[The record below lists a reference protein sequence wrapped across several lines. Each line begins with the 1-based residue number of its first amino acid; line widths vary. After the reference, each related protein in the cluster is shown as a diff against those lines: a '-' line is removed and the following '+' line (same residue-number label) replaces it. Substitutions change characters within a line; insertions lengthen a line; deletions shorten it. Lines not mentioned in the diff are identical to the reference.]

1 MRMRRALS
9 VVMMAA
15 LAVII
20 GGPLGAPLV
29 SAQSA
34 SIDAWAELAT
44 ANPGVGCAV
53 DISVEV
59 RSGGAGLAGA
69 DISVVVSDD
78 ASGATVS
85 SDATT
90 ANGSGVAWLTID
102 TSGTTGGDKT
112 WMNILVNGV
121 YVGGQT
127 IWITDGGSCSGAPS
141 LLDLSGDVPV
151 VSGGSAPAA
160 SSGSGD
166 SVSSGSG
173 AVVIP
178 GAIAYQQER
187 GLSCEYASLAIA
199 TGMLG
204 SWVSEYDFESV
215 IPFSDNPHWGY
226 RGDIYGSWG
235 NTTNYGIYS
244 APLVPAL
251 AQFGFQGDAFY
262 GGRGNLTA
270 QIDMGRPTVVWI
282 GVRGDEGSF
291 YDYTA
296 DGTRF
301 QLTPYMHVVVV
312 YGYDD
317 GGVYISDP
325 GNGSLGYMDWGTF
338 EWMWGVMDG
347 MALAVHW

>member
-9 VVMMAA
+9 VVMMTA
-15 LAVII
+15 LAVVV
-20 GGPLGAPLV
+20 GGSLGAPLA

-34 SIDAWAELAT
+34 SIDAWAEVAT
-44 ANPGVGCAV
+44 ANPGAGCAV
-53 DISVEV
+53 DVSVEV

-69 DISVVVSDD
+69 DVSVVVSDD
-78 ASGATVS
+78 VSGATVS
-85 SDATT
+85 SDST
-90 ANGSGVAWLTID
+90 AANDSGVAWLVID
-102 TSGTTGGDKT
+102 TSGTAAGDKT

-127 IWITDGGSCSGAPS
+127 IWITADGGCSGAPS

-151 VSGGSAPAA
+151 VSGASAPAE
-160 SSGSGD
+160 SGSGE
-166 SVSSGSG
+166 SASSDG

-178 GAIAYQQER
+178 GAIAYQQQR

-215 IPFSDNPHWGY
+215 IPLNANPHWGY
-226 RGDIYGSWG
+226 RGDITGSWG

-251 AQFGFQGDAFY
+251 QQFGFQGDAFY

-282 GVRGDEGSF
+282 GVRGDAGSF
-291 YDYTA
+291 YEYTA
-296 DGTRF
+296 DGSRY

-325 GNGSLGYMDWGTF
+325 GNGSLYWMDWGTF

>member
-1 MRMRRALS
+1 MTI
-9 VVMMAA
+9 A
-15 LAVII
+15 LAIVI
-20 GGPLGAPLV
+20 GGTSGAPLA

-34 SIDAWAELAT
+34 SIDAWAEVAT
-44 ANPGVGCAV
+44 VNPGVGCAV
-53 DISVEV
+53 DVSVEI

-69 DISVVVSDD
+69 EVSLVVSDD

-85 SDATT
+85 SDATST
-90 ANGSGVAWLTID
+90 NDSGIAWLTID
-102 TSGTTGGDKT
+102 TSGASAGDKT

-127 IWITDGGSCSGAPS
+127 IWITADGGCAGAS
-141 LLDLSGDVPV
+141 TLLDLSGDVPV
-151 VSGGSAPAA
+151 VSGASAPADA
-160 SSGSGD
+160 DTGSESSSAG
-166 SVSSGSG
+166 G

-178 GAIAYQQER
+178 GAIAYQQQR

-215 IPFSDNPHWGY
+215 IPLNANPHWGY
-226 RGDIYGSWG
+226 RGNIAGTWG
-235 NTTNYGIYS
+235 NTTDYGIYS

-251 AQFGFQGDAFY
+251 NQFGFEGEAFY
-262 GGRGNLTA
+262 GGRGDLMA

-282 GVRGDEGSF
+282 GVHGDAGSF
-291 YDYTA
+291 YEWTA
-296 DGTRF
+296 DGTRY

-325 GNGSLGYMDWGTF
+325 GNGSLYHMDWGTF

>member
-1 MRMRRALS
+1 MRIRRALS

-15 LAVII
+15 LAVVI
-20 GGPLGAPLV
+20 GGPLGAPLA

-34 SIDAWAELAT
+34 SIDAWAEVAT
-44 ANPGVGCAV
+44 VNPGVGCAV
-53 DISVEV
+53 DVSVEV

-69 DISVVVSDD
+69 DIGVVVSDD
-78 ASGATVS
+78 ASGAMVS
-85 SDATT
+85 SDAAT
-90 ANGSGVAWLTID
+90 ANASGIAWLTID
-102 TSGTTGGDKT
+102 TSGTSAGDKT
-112 WMNILVNGV
+112 WMNVLVNGV
-121 YVGGQT
+121 YVGGRT
-127 IWITDGGSCSGAPS
+127 IWITGDGGCSGAPT
-141 LLDLSGDVPV
+141 LLDLSGDVPT
-151 VSGGSAPAA
+151 SSSSSSAAAASTSDGSAA
-160 SSGSGD
+160 G
-166 SVSSGSG
+166 G

-178 GAIAYQQER
+178 GAIAYQQQR

-204 SWVSEYDFESV
+204 DWVSEYDFESV
-215 IPFSDNPHWGY
+215 VPLNDNPHWGY
-226 RGDIYGSWG
+226 RGDITGSWG
-235 NTTNYGIYS
+235 NTTDYGIYS

-262 GGRGNLTA
+262 GGRGDLTA

-282 GVRGDEGSF
+282 GVRGGENSF
-291 YDYTA
+291 YEWTA
-296 DGTRF
+296 DGSRY

-325 GNGSLGYMDWGTF
+325 GNGSLSYMDWGTF

>member
-1 MRMRRALS
+1 MRMRHALS
-9 VVMMAA
+9 AMMTTA
-15 LAVII
+15 LALVI
-20 GGPLGAPLV
+20 GGSLGAPLAN
-29 SAQSA
+29 AQSA

-44 ANPGVGCAV
+44 AKPGVGCAV

-85 SDATT
+85 SDATS
-90 ANGSGVAWLTID
+90 ANDAGLAWLTID
-102 TSGTTGGDKT
+102 TSGTSAGDKT

-127 IWITDGGSCSGAPS
+127 IWITGDGSCSGAPT

-151 VSGGSAPAA
+151 VSGSSAPAE
-160 SSGSGD
+160 SGSGD
-166 SVSSGSG
+166 SSASGDN

-178 GAIAYQQER
+178 GAIAYQQQR

-204 SWVSEYDFESV
+204 DWVSEYDFDPV
-215 IPFSDNPHWGY
+215 VPLNANPHWGY
-226 RGDIYGSWG
+226 RGDITGSWG
-235 NTTNYGIYS
+235 NTTDYGIYS
-244 APLVPAL
+244 APLGSAL
-251 AQFGFQGDAFY
+251 AQFGFESDAFY

-270 QIDMGRPTVVWI
+270 QIDQGRPTLVWI
-282 GVRGDEGSF
+282 GTRGDEGSF
-291 YDYTA
+291 YEYTA
-296 DGTRF
+296 DGTRY

-325 GNGSLGYMDWGTF
+325 GNGSLSYLDWGTF